1 MHVSHQYTNTLIQA
15 TIINDQFGDNPLH
28 LAVQQKDTRAVTLLL
43 RYHADPALENIEG
56 KTPLDVA
63 KENKDE
69 DMIELL
75 SEQSLLAFGI
85 FQGMTTFR
93 SEGIDS
99 MTKTELSSMQEANS
113 ELKEEDSTLAVC
125 ESVLS
130 DHMTH

>member
-1 MHVSHQYTNTLIQA
+1 M
-15 TIINDQFGDNPLH
+15 
-28 LAVQQKDTRAVTLLL
+28 QQKDTRAVTLLL

-99 MTKTELSSMQEANS
+99 MTKTELSISPASMQGANS

-125 ESVLS
+125 ESSFMLLR
-130 DHMTH
+130 THSIQFVFAKTL